1 MLLEGDD
8 TVATTSITQ
17 SMRVKASELEKL
29 NPDAKLSDS
38 MVKIMVKN
46 KDVYKNVGNS
56 GIVKSLKL

>member
-17 SMRVKASELEKL
+17 SMRVKDSELEKL

>member
-1 MLLEGDD
+1 MLLKGTD
-8 TVATTSITQ
+8 TAATTSITQ
-17 SMRVKASELEKL
+17 SMRVKASELQKL